1 LVIYIK
7 NLFMSTLAK
16 SALWVTIS
24 EIIFNLSGFLI
35 HSVVGRIL
43 GPADYGRYGLV
54 VTLTTMVI
62 ILIGNGIPTAMSKY
76 ISEVYDTNPGM
87 VKVIKRQTIIL
98 QSILIGAIT
107 IIFYLLTPV
116 ISYVLGD
123 PTLTPLF
130 RISTFI
136 IPLFAAASF
145 YFSYYTGLHKFG
157 IQSFLK
163 VARSLFRIVYIIGF
177 AYFFGVKGSISG
189 YIAAPASI
197 FLLAL
202 FIDKFKVSKELK
214 EKGKKVLPNSIPT
227 GSFATAQDNQLL
239 PSFRWQKLID
249 YAWQI
254 ILFFLAYELLISI
267 DLYLVKGILKDDYL
281 TGIYN
286 ASLTIGRIPYY
297 IFYALTVIL
306 LPVISK
312 TTSENN
318 RKKTAEIINQS
329 LRLMLIL
336 LVPMVTLM
344 SVFSRPLIR
353 LFYSHRYIDAAY
365 PMSILVWGVGFLT
378 IFYVFCF
385 VMSGA
390 GKVKKPMIMSVLG
403 LVLNTILNYILIKKY
418 GITGSAIATSITSAI
433 ITGFML
439 YHIWVDFGVKMK
451 LASFIKVISAGII
464 MYLASMLFNRGEFI
478 FMLWSAILF
487 ALYLGILILLGE
499 IKKADIA
506 VVRGIIAR
514 KKVTEI
520 EKEFSGN
527 EPIA

>member
-1 LVIYIK
+1 
-7 NLFMSTLAK
+7 
-16 SALWVTIS
+16 
-24 EIIFNLSGFLI
+24 
-35 HSVVGRIL
+35 VGRIL
-43 GPADYGRYGLV
+43 GPADYGRFGLV
-54 VTLTTMVI
+54 VTLTTMI
-62 ILIGNGIPTAMSKY
+62 IMLIGNGIPTAMSKY
-76 ISEVYDTNPGM
+76 ISEIYDTNPRLVG
-87 VKVIKRQTIIL
+87 VIKRQTIIL
-98 QSILIGAIT
+98 QSILIGIVT
-107 IIFYLLTPV
+107 ILFYFSAPL
-116 ISYVLGD
+116 IAKILGD

-130 RISTFI
+130 QISTLI

-157 IQSFLK
+157 VQSFLK

-202 FIDKFKVSKELK
+202 FIDKFKVTPELNRSHP
-214 EKGKKVLPNSIPT
+214 ELVS
-227 GSFATAQDNQLL
+227 GSDEMPKQVRHDNE
-239 PSFRWQKLID
+239 SFDWHKLTN

-267 DLYLVKGILKDDYL
+267 DLYLVKGILHDDYQ

-312 TTSENN
+312 STSENN
-318 RKKTAEIINQS
+318 FKKTAEIINQS

-336 LVPMVTLM
+336 LVPMVILM
-344 SVFSRPLIR
+344 SVFARPLIR

-390 GKVKKPMIMSVLG
+390 GKVRKPMIMSVLG
-403 LVLNTILNYILIKKY
+403 LTLNTILNYVLIKRY

-439 YHIWVDFGVKMK
+439 YHIWADFGVKIK
-451 LASFIKVISAGII
+451 LMSFLKVAFAGAI
-464 MYLASMLFNRGEFI
+464 MYLASMLFNRGELI

-487 ALYLGILILLGE
+487 AFYLGILIILGE

-506 VVRGIIAR
+506 IVRGMLVR
-514 KKVTEI
+514 KKVQEAQ
-520 EKEFSGN
+520 EEFSGN

>member
-1 LVIYIK
+1 
-7 NLFMSTLAK
+7 MSTLAK

-24 EIIFNLSGFLI
+24 EIIFNLAGFVI

-43 GPADYGRYGLV
+43 GPADYGRFGLV
-54 VTLTTMVI
+54 VTLTTMI
-62 ILIGNGIPTAMSKY
+62 IMLIGNGIPTAMSKY
-76 ISEVYDTNPGM
+76 ISEVYDTNPRLVG
-87 VKVIKRQTIIL
+87 VIKRQTIIL
-98 QSILIGAIT
+98 QSILIGAVT
-107 IIFYLLTPV
+107 IIFYFSAPLLAR
-116 ISYVLGD
+116 ILGD
-123 PTLTPLF
+123 LTLTPLF
-130 RISTFI
+130 QISTLI

-163 VARSLFRIVYIIGF
+163 VSRSLFRIVYIIGF

-202 FIDKFKVSKELK
+202 FIDKFRVSKELRALEAK
-214 EKGKKVLPNSIPT
+214 NTLVTSETKPY
-227 GSFATAQDNQLL
+227 FD
-239 PSFRWQKLID
+239 WHKLTN

-267 DLYLVKGILKDDYL
+267 DLYLVKGILKNDYL

-312 TTSENN
+312 ATSENN
-318 RKKTAEIINQS
+318 TKKTAEIINQS

-336 LVPMVTLM
+336 LVPMVILM
-344 SVFSRPLIR
+344 SVFAKPLIQ
-353 LFYSHRYIDAAY
+353 LFYSNRYIEAAF

-390 GKVKKPMIMSVLG
+390 GKVKKPMVMSVLG
-403 LVLNTILNYILIKKY
+403 LALNTILNYILIKKY
-418 GITGSAIATSITSAI
+418 GITGSAIATSLTSAI
-433 ITGFML
+433 ITFFML
-439 YHIWVDFGVKMK
+439 YQIWTDFGVKIK
-451 LASFIKVISAGII
+451 LLSFLKVAFAGII
-464 MYLASMLFNRGEFI
+464 MYAVSMLFNRGEFVFI
-478 FMLWSAILF
+478 LWSVILF
-487 ALYLGILILLGE
+487 ALYLTILFLLGE
-499 IKKADIA
+499 IKKTDIA
-506 VVRGIIAR
+506 IVLGILAR
-514 KKVTEI
+514 KRAAKIKE
-520 EKEFSGN
+520 EFSGN
-527 EPIA
+527 EPGA